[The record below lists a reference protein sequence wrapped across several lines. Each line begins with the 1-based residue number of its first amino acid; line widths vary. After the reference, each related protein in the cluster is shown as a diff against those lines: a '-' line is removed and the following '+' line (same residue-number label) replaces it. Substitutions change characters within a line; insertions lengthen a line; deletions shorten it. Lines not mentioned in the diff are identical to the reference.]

1 MTDRG
6 YNNFYTPDE
15 YESYQQFHRT
25 PTHEEILMPLT
36 QKLEEL
42 SKQISKLIS
51 LQEESIKAK
60 QVAYC
65 ELCNGD
71 HPTGHCPPLNEVQ
84 LSHIIKV
91 SNCELCDGDHPT
103 GHCPPMTDVQ
113 FAQMIK
119 QMANKQ
125 SMKVQTNTQTTHEK
139 DNILKKN
146 EECGESVEE
155 VVEKGEEE
163 RILERCG
170 VMKIMEENQ
179 TPYEVELS
187 QELPCAEEANI
198 VDNEEMMMDEEEIE
212 GLFDKEGSCEQKKEI
227 ENKAEIDR
235 VIDEICALFNKKE
248 LGRIWTPQHLFLK
261 FMEFLPNQRKKTD
274 DVLSVSFWP
283 P

>member
-1 MTDRG
+1 MTDRD
-6 YNNFYTPDE
+6 YSNFYTPDE

-25 PTHEEILMPLT
+25 PSHEEIFLT

-119 QMANKQ
+119 QIANKQ

-139 DNILKKN
+139 DNILKTN
-146 EECGESVEE
+146 EECGKRVEE

-187 QELPCAEEANI
+187 QELPCTNEAKT
-198 VDNEEMMMDEEEIE
+198 VDNEEVMIVAEENE
-212 GLFDKEGSCEQKKEI
+212 GLFSKEISCELKKEM
-227 ENKAEIDR
+227 EYKAEIDR
-235 VIDEICALFNKKE
+235 VIDEICALFHKKK
-248 LGRIWTPQHLFLK
+248 LGRIWTPQYLYLK

-274 DVLSVSFWP
+274 DVISVSFWP

>member
-1 MTDRG
+1 MTGRG
-6 YNNFYTPDE
+6 FNNFYTPDE

-36 QKLEEL
+36 KKLEEL

-51 LQEESIKAK
+51 LQEEASKAK

-71 HPTGHCPPLNEVQ
+71 HPTGHCPPLTEVQ

-103 GHCPPMTDVQ
+103 GHCPPMTDMQ

-119 QMANKQ
+119 QMADKK
-125 SMKVQTNTQTTHEK
+125 SMEVQTNTQTTQEK
-139 DNILKKN
+139 ENNLTN
-146 EECGESVEE
+146 EECGKCVEE
-155 VVEKGEEE
+155 DVEKNEEE
-163 RILERCG
+163 RIVERG
-170 VMKIMEENQ
+170 GEVKKVKKMEAPHEI
-179 TPYEVELS
+179 ELP
-187 QELPCAEEANI
+187 QELPNT
-198 VDNEEMMMDEEEIE
+198 VDNEEVMMDAELIKE
-212 GLFDKEGSCEQKKEI
+212 LFDKGESCEQKREM
-227 ENKAEIDR
+227 ENKADIDR
-235 VIDEICALFNKKE
+235 IIDEICALFNKNE
-248 LGRIWTPQHLFLK
+248 LGRIWTPQHLYLK

-274 DVLSVSFWP
+274 DVVSVSFWP

>member
-25 PTHEEILMPLT
+25 PTHEEIFLT
-36 QKLEEL
+36 QQLEEL
-42 SKQISKLIS
+42 SKQISNLIS

-60 QVAYC
+60 QVTY
-65 ELCNGD
+65 
-71 HPTGHCPPLNEVQ
+71 
-84 LSHIIKV
+84 
-91 SNCELCDGDHPT
+91 CELCDGDHPT

-113 FAQMIK
+113 FDQMIK

-163 RILERCG
+163 RIVERGG
-170 VMKIMEENQ
+170 VVKIVKEIE
-179 TPYEVELS
+179 TPQEVELP
-187 QELPCAEEANI
+187 QEWPCTNEANT
-198 VDNEEMMMDEEEIE
+198 VDNEEVTMVVEENE
-212 GLFDKEGSCEQKKEI
+212 GLLDKEKSCEQKKEI

-261 FMEFLPNQRKKTD
+261 FMEFLPNRRKKTD
-274 DVLSVSFWP
+274 DVVSVSFWP

>member
-1 MTDRG
+1 MTDRD
-6 YNNFYTPDE
+6 YSNFYTPDE

-25 PTHEEILMPLT
+25 PSHEEIFLT

-113 FAQMIK
+113 FAHMIK

-125 SMKVQTNTQTTHEK
+125 SIEVQTNTQTTREK

-155 VVEKGEEE
+155 VAEKGEEE
-163 RILERCG
+163 RMFDGCG
-170 VMKIMEENQ
+170 VVKIVEKIE
-179 TPYEVELS
+179 TLHEVEIP
-187 QELPCAEEANI
+187 QELPSNEKDNTVDSEE
-198 VDNEEMMMDEEEIE
+198 VTMVVEENE
-212 GLFDKEGSCEQKKEI
+212 GLLDKEKSCEQKREM

-235 VIDEICALFNKKE
+235 IIDEICALFNKNE

-261 FMEFLPNQRKKTD
+261 FMEFLPNRRKKTD
-274 DVLSVSFWP
+274 DVVSVSFWP

>member
-15 YESYQQFHRT
+15 YESYQQFHST
-25 PTHEEILMPLT
+25 STHEEIFLT
-36 QKLEEL
+36 QQLEEL
-42 SKQISKLIS
+42 SKQISNLIS

-71 HPTGHCPPLNEVQ
+71 HPTGHCPP
-84 LSHIIKV
+84 
-91 SNCELCDGDHPT
+91 
-103 GHCPPMTDVQ
+103 MTDVQ
-113 FAQMIK
+113 FDQMIK

-125 SMKVQTNTQTTHEK
+125 SMEVQTNTQTNPDEK
-139 DNILKKN
+139 DSILP
-146 EECGESVEE
+146 EEYGESVEE
-155 VVEKGEEE
+155 DIEKNEEE
-163 RILERCG
+163 GIVERGG
-170 VMKIMEENQ
+170 VVKKVKEMN
-179 TPYEVELS
+179 TPHEVELP
-187 QELPCAEEANI
+187 QEIPCIEKVNT
-198 VDNEEMMMDEEEIE
+198 VDSEKEVMDTNEND
-212 GLFDKEGSCEQKKEI
+212 GLFDKEESYELKKEI

-235 VIDEICALFNKKE
+235 VIDEIRALFNKKE
-248 LGRIWTPQHLFLK
+248 LGRTWTPHNLYFK

>member
-1 MTDRG
+1 MTGRG
-6 YNNFYTPDE
+6 NNNFYTPDE

-71 HPTGHCPPLNEVQ
+71 HPTGHCPPLTEVQ

-113 FAQMIK
+113 FSQMIK

-125 SMKVQTNTQTTHEK
+125 SMEVQTNTQTTHEK

-163 RILERCG
+163 RIIERGG
-170 VMKIMEENQ
+170 VVKKVKEMD
-179 TPYEVELS
+179 TPHEVELP
-187 QELPCAEEANI
+187 QEIPCIEKVNT
-198 VDNEEMMMDEEEIE
+198 VDSEKVVMDTKENE
-212 GLFDKEGSCEQKKEI
+212 GLFSKKISCELKKEM
-227 ENKAEIDR
+227 ENKVEIDR
-235 VIDEICALFNKKE
+235 IIDEICVLFNKKQ
-248 LGRIWTPQHLFLK
+248 LRRTWTPHHLYFK
-261 FMEFLPNQRKKTD
+261 FMEFLPNKLKTTD